1 MFAYF
6 DCCCLATNFLLLR
19 IVYVRCKIAK
29 YMRARVITACLLLL
43 TVSLAGCISDSTVE
57 EISDPIEEISDAID
71 EVTEAVEVLGC
82 MDQTALNYDVDAT
95 NDSKLCLSMEQLIQA
110 EDVFWNSWSK
120 DAIDNLTEPVGYRL
134 MVDESITWGDGG
146 ENITNHSMAVQE
158 VFASDYYNQEIEYRG
173 CLNPNTRATNSDNST
188 KTECAD
194 WDCKQWC
201 QCATGPGGDT
211 STGGEVSSESS
222 CHYSSQTVFDNAV
235 QVENFNDGEWDNYSM
250 ETASTY
256 DEFRGNLEH
265 GPGIRSSNN
274 TYVHLDGSISSES
287 SARSENGTID
297 HHESFKRKHV
307 FLAMGFPTLDQVE
320 FDDVISRVIETSL
333 EGDNSQQIHYLG
345 KNNTT
350 DTHVEIMGEM
360 TEDGFKITEYAN
372 NRSSNVSPGSVATG
386 SNVYYNSMANN
397 NRSGTERCS
406 IDCSVRASFNIILLE
421 SVGSELRFGEFE
433 FTEPANS
440 RGGNASTSC
449 SDTMRPCLAIPFYF
463 ETIPPV
469 VQVDA
474 ENTTS
479 RSEDPKGLNAL
490 EVEVFIAGPSGP
502 YGMEGSLDDY
512 FLVLSNCTIDNL
524 TAYGSDSAAAIS
536 QEASARSGNGTQ
548 TMDRSGVEK
557 SMFGSDG
564 NICSSEVKVS
574 LLDIAG
580 VPLVPLGPEGGGQR
594 GEGDNSSDF
603 DSFAGIVTFIDSDSS
618 GTLSEGDRFEFGE
631 NFTELCDGLDDDC
644 DGFNVLRLY
653 SKSAERYSDE
663 NIDVTDTTRAAVHDT
678 AMSSIRGIRAVA
690 ADDSIPFLD
699 SVRTAMDHNTTRSN
713 RHT

>member
-1 MFAYF
+1 
-6 DCCCLATNFLLLR
+6 
-19 IVYVRCKIAK
+19 
-29 YMRARVITACLLLL
+29 MRVRVITACLLLL

-57 EISDPIEEISDAID
+57 EISDPID

-82 MDQTALNYDVDAT
+82 MDQTALNYDEDAT

-146 ENITNHSMAVQE
+146 ENITNHSMVVQE

-173 CLNPNTRATNSDNST
+173 CLDPNTRATNSDNST
-188 KTECAD
+188 NTDCASWDCESWCECAI
-194 WDCKQWC
+194 
-201 QCATGPGGDT
+201 GPGGD
-211 STGGEVSSESS
+211 SDYNDLAVRWN

-256 DEFRGNLEH
+256 NQFRDNLEH
-265 GPGIRSSNN
+265 GPGVRSS
-274 TYVHLDGSISSES
+274 SEYRLAIDAET
-287 SARSENGTID
+287 SARSEDINSVD
-297 HHESFKRKHV
+297 VENDEAL
-307 FLAMGFPTLDQVE
+307 LAMGFPTLDQVE

-372 NRSSNVSPGSVATG
+372 NRNSKDSVDPSLLTDPDY
-386 SNVYYNSMANN
+386 SRMANN
-397 NRSGTERCS
+397 NETGVDRCA

-433 FTEPANS
+433 FTEPVNS
-440 RGGNASTSC
+440 RAGNASTSC
-449 SDTMRPCLAIPFYF
+449 SDAMRPCLAIPFYF

-469 VQVDA
+469 AEVDA
-474 ENTTS
+474 ENTTA
-479 RSEDPKGLNAL
+479 RSEEDRNGLNT
-490 EVEVFIAGPSGP
+490 VNVKVVIAGPSGP

-512 FLVLSNCTIDNL
+512 FLVLTNCTIDNL
-524 TAYGSDSAAAIS
+524 TAYGSDADAAIAV
-536 QEASARSGNGTQ
+536 ETAARSENDAQ
-548 TMDRSGVEK
+548 AMDRSSVK
-557 SMFGSDG
+557 RSMFGSDG
-564 NICSSEVKVS
+564 NSCSSEVKVS
-574 LLDIAG
+574 LRDI
-580 VPLVPLGPEGGGQR
+580 VDVTEG
-594 GEGDNSSDF
+594 EPSEI
-603 DSFAGIVTFIDSDSS
+603 DSFAEIVAFIDSDSS

-631 NFTELCDGLDDDC
+631 NFTALCDGLDDDC

-653 SKSAERYSDE
+653 SKSAEKYSDE
-663 NIDVTDTTRAAVHDT
+663 SIDVTDTSRAAVHDT
-678 AMSSIRGIRAVA
+678 AMNSIRTVRAVA
-690 ADDSIPFLD
+690 ADDSMPFLD
-699 SVRTAMDHNTTRSN
+699 SVRTACCGDHNTTRSN

>member
-1 MFAYF
+1 MRTEHR
-6 DCCCLATNFLLLR
+6 CSIMLIVVVLR
-19 IVYVRCKIAK
+19 PIFITGIVYVRQSIAIH
-29 YMRARVITACLLLL
+29 MCVRVITACLLLL

-57 EISDPIEEISDAID
+57 EISDPIEEISDPID

-82 MDQTALNYDVDAT
+82 MDQTALNYDAEAT

-146 ENITNHSMAVQE
+146 ENITNRSMVVQE

-173 CLNPNTRATNSDNST
+173 CVNPNTRATNSDNST
-188 KTECAD
+188 KMECINWDCEEWCECAI
-194 WDCKQWC
+194 
-201 QCATGPGGDT
+201 GPGGD
-211 STGGEVSSESS
+211 SDYNDVAVRWN

-265 GPGIRSSNN
+265 GPGVRSSSG
-274 TYVHLDGSISSES
+274 YGSAIAAEA
-287 SARSENGTID
+287 SARSEDINSVD
-297 HHESFKRKHV
+297 VENDEAL
-307 FLAMGFPTLDQVE
+307 LAMGFPTLDQVE
-320 FDDVISRVIETSL
+320 FEDVISHVIEISL

-345 KNNTT
+345 KNNAT

-372 NRSSNVSPGSVATG
+372 NKSSGGLNEMIFQQRSMS
-386 SNVYYNSMANN
+386 NN
-397 NRSGTERCS
+397 NESGTERCS
-406 IDCSVRASFNIILLE
+406 IDCSVRTSSKIILLE

-433 FTEPANS
+433 FTEPVNS

-469 VQVDA
+469 AEVDA
-474 ENTTS
+474 ENTTA
-479 RSEDPKGLNAL
+479 RSEEDRNGLNA
-490 EVEVFIAGPSGP
+490 VNVKVVIAGPSGP

-512 FLVLSNCTIDNL
+512 FLVLSNCTFDNL
-524 TAYGSDSAAAIS
+524 TTNGSVDAHDYD
-536 QEASARSGNGTQ
+536 EAPSARSDNDAE
-548 TMDRSGVEK
+548 TMERSGVK
-557 SMFGSDG
+557 RSMFGSDG
-564 NICSSEVKVS
+564 NSCSSEVMVS
-574 LLDIAG
+574 LRDIG
-580 VPLVPLGPEGGGQR
+580 DVTEG
-594 GEGDNSSDF
+594 ESSDM
-603 DSFAGIVTFIDSDSS
+603 DSFAEIVSFIDSDSS
-618 GTLSEGDRFEFGE
+618 GTLSEGDRFEFGD
-631 NFTELCDGLDDDC
+631 NFTALCDGLDDDC
-644 DGFNVLRLY
+644 DGFNMLRLY
-653 SKSAERYSDE
+653 SKSAEKYSDE
-663 NIDVTDTTRAAVHDT
+663 NIDLTDTSRAAVHDT
-678 AMSSIRGIRAVA
+678 AMNSIRTVRAVA
-690 ADDSIPFLD
+690 ADDSMPFLD
-699 SVRTAMDHNTTRSN
+699 SVRTAVDHNTTRSN

>member
-1 MFAYF
+1 MRLHVI
-6 DCCCLATNFLLLR
+6 LASLL
-19 IVYVRCKIAK
+19 
-29 YMRARVITACLLLL
+29 ML
-43 TVSLAGCISDSTVE
+43 TVPLAGCVSDSTVE
-57 EISDPIEEISDAID
+57 EISGPIDEISDPID

-82 MDQTALNYDVDAT
+82 MDQTALNYDEDAT

-110 EDVFWNSWSK
+110 EDVFWNTWSK

-188 KTECAD
+188 KTACAD

-265 GPGIRSSNN
+265 GPGVRSSSG
-274 TYVHLDGSISSES
+274 YGSDIAAEA

-320 FDDVISRVIETSL
+320 FEDVISRVIETSL
-333 EGDNSQQIHYLG
+333 EGDNSQKIHYLG

-372 NRSSNVSPGSVATG
+372 NRNSNE
-386 SNVYYNSMANN
+386 
-397 NRSGTERCS
+397 SGTVRCS
-406 IDCSVRASFNIILLE
+406 IDCSVRSSFNIILLE

-433 FTEPANS
+433 FTEPVNS

-524 TAYGSDSAAAIS
+524 TAYGSDAAAAIS
-536 QEASARSGNGTQ
+536 QEASARSSNGTQ
-548 TMDRSGVEK
+548 TMDRPGVEK

-564 NICSSEVKVS
+564 NTCSSEVKVS
-574 LLDIAG
+574 LRDIAG
-580 VPLVPLGPEGGGQR
+580 VPLVPLGPDQETGGGQR
-594 GEGDNSSDF
+594 GEGGNSSDF

>member
-1 MFAYF
+1 MRLHVI
-6 DCCCLATNFLLLR
+6 LASLL
-19 IVYVRCKIAK
+19 
-29 YMRARVITACLLLL
+29 ML
-43 TVSLAGCISDSTVE
+43 TVPLAGCVSDSTVE

-71 EVTEAVEVLGC
+71 EVTEALEVLGC
-82 MDQTALNYDVDAT
+82 MDQTALNYDEDAT

-201 QCATGPGGDT
+201 QCATGHGGDT

-265 GPGIRSSNN
+265 GPGVR
-274 TYVHLDGSISSES
+274 GSGYGSDIAAET
-287 SARSENGTID
+287 SARSENMTTID
-297 HHESFKRKHV
+297 EEIELDDLDV
-307 FLAMGFPTLDQVE
+307 FMAFPTLDQVE
-320 FDDVISRVIETSL
+320 FEDVISRVIETSL

-345 KNNTT
+345 KNNAT

-372 NRSSNVSPGSVATG
+372 NRNSNGTYIQGA
-386 SNVYYNSMANN
+386 NIYWNSMANN
-397 NRSGTERCS
+397 NESGTVRCS
-406 IDCSVRASFNIILLE
+406 IDCSVRSSFNIILLE
-421 SVGSELRFGEFE
+421 SVGLELRFGEFE
-433 FTEPANS
+433 FTEPVNS

-449 SDTMRPCLAIPFYF
+449 SDAMRPCLAIPFYF

-469 VQVDA
+469 AEVDV
-474 ENTTS
+474 ENTTA
-479 RSEDPKGLNAL
+479 RGEGRKGLNA
-490 EVEVFIAGPSGP
+490 VNVKVVIAGPSGP

-512 FLVLSNCTIDNL
+512 FIVLSNCTIDNL
-524 TAYGSDSAAAIS
+524 TVYGSDADAAIAA
-536 QEASARSGNGTQ
+536 ETTARSENDAQ
-548 TMDRSGVEK
+548 AMDRSSVK
-557 SMFGSDG
+557 RSMFGSDG
-564 NICSSEVKVS
+564 NSCSSEVKVS
-574 LLDIAG
+574 LRDIASI
-580 VPLVPLGPEGGGQR
+580 PLVPDQETGGEQR
-594 GEGDNSSDF
+594 AEGDNSSDSDR
-603 DSFAGIVTFIDSDSS
+603 DSFAEIITFIDSDSS

-631 NFTELCDGLDDDC
+631 NFTALCDGLDDDC

-653 SKSAERYSDE
+653 SKSAEKYSDE
-663 NIDVTDTTRAAVHDT
+663 SIDVTDTTRAAVHDT

-690 ADDSIPFLD
+690 ADDSMPFLD
-699 SVRTAMDHNTTRSN
+699 SVRTAVDHNTTRSN

>member
-1 MFAYF
+1 
-6 DCCCLATNFLLLR
+6 
-19 IVYVRCKIAK
+19 
-29 YMRARVITACLLLL
+29 MRVRVITACLLLL
-43 TVSLAGCISDSTVE
+43 TVSLAGCISDSPVE

-82 MDQTALNYDVDAT
+82 MDPTALNYDGDAT

-158 VFASDYYNQEIEYRG
+158 VFASGYYNQEIEYRG

-188 KTECAD
+188 NTDCASWDCESWCECAI
-194 WDCKQWC
+194 
-201 QCATGPGGDT
+201 GPGGD
-211 STGGEVSSESS
+211 SDYNDVAVRWN

-256 DEFRGNLEH
+256 DEFRDNLEH
-265 GPGIRSSNN
+265 GPGVR
-274 TYVHLDGSISSES
+274 GSGYGSAIAAET
-287 SARSENGTID
+287 SARSEDINSVD
-297 HHESFKRKHV
+297 VENDEAL
-307 FLAMGFPTLDQVE
+307 LAMGFPTLDQVE
-320 FDDVISRVIETSL
+320 FEDVIFRVIETSL

-345 KNNTT
+345 KNNAT

-372 NRSSNVSPGSVATG
+372 NKSGGGGRLNEMIFQQRLMS
-386 SNVYYNSMANN
+386 NN
-397 NRSGTERCS
+397 NESGTEICS
-406 IDCSVRASFNIILLE
+406 IDCSVRSSFNIILLE

-433 FTEPANS
+433 FTEPVNS

-469 VQVDA
+469 AEVDA
-474 ENTTS
+474 ENTTA
-479 RSEDPKGLNAL
+479 RSEEDRDGLNAVNVKVL
-490 EVEVFIAGPSGP
+490 IAGSSGP

-512 FLVLSNCTIDNL
+512 FLVLSNCTIDNM
-524 TAYGSDSAAAIS
+524 TAYGSDADAAIS
-536 QEASARSGNGTQ
+536 DETSARSDNDADTLE
-548 TMDRSGVEK
+548 RSGVK
-557 SMFGSDG
+557 RSMFGSDG
-564 NICSSEVKVS
+564 NSCSSEVKVS
-574 LLDIAG
+574 LRDIAG
-580 VPLVPLGPEGGGQR
+580 VPLVPDQETGGEQR
-594 GEGDNSSDF
+594 AEGDDSSDSDR
-603 DSFAGIVTFIDSDSS
+603 DSFAEIIAFIDSDSS
-618 GTLSEGDRFEFGE
+618 GTLSEGDGFEFGD
-631 NFTELCDGLDDDC
+631 NFTALCDGLDDDC

-653 SKSAERYSDE
+653 SKSAEKYSDE
-663 NIDVTDTTRAAVHDT
+663 SIDVTDTSRAAVHDT
-678 AMSSIRGIRAVA
+678 AMNSIRTVRAVA
-690 ADDSIPFLD
+690 ADDSMPFLD
-699 SVRTAMDHNTTRSN
+699 SVRTACCGDHNTTRSN